1 MGNNIPTILVIYG
14 ATGDLIAKKIVPALF
29 HLYEKKQ
36 LPKMIRIIG
45 FSRRELTDES
55 FKKHIFQILKVHH
68 DINEN
73 SRHIENFFR
82 IFSYHPG
89 KFDESTD
96 YETLAKEL
104 GHIDGEWKTC
114 ANKLFYLAV
123 PPENYKIIFTH
134 LASSGLTIPCGPDG
148 GWTRV
153 LVEKPFGR
161 DLKTAEDLELFMAK
175 LFQEEQIYRI
185 DHYLAKE
192 MLQNILT
199 FRFSNNM
206 LEPSWNNKFIEKI
219 EVRMF
224 ESFGVDGRGAFYD
237 GVGALRDVGQ
247 NHLMQMLALITM
259 DHPVNFQAETVR
271 SHRAKI
277 LKTLKKFSF
286 SEIKKDTYRSQYA
299 GYRETKGVAKN
310 SETET
315 YFKIKTFLD
324 TPRWNGVPIY
334 IEHGKKI
341 KKQNKE
347 IVVTFKHSTPCLCPP
362 GEHFQNTITFSLE
375 PKEVIKI
382 NFLSKAAGL
391 QTQNE
396 ERSFDFHYRRR
407 SDKHQYV
414 EEYEKL
420 LLDAIE
426 GNQLLFVSTDE
437 VRAMWQFVDPI
448 IEAWN
453 KNVVPLHTYKPNTN
467 EPVKKSKVIEYAQT
481 ISSMRKTVG
490 VLGLGKMGRGISEQL
505 IEKGWSVVGYN
516 RTAEVTEKHQEKGLI
531 GAFTIEE
538 FVKKIPTPRVVW
550 MLVPSGKPVD
560 EMLLELQKYL
570 EKGDIVVD
578 AGNSFYKDA
587 KARAAKLSR
596 KGVHFLDVGTSGG
609 PGGAR
614 NGACLMV
621 GGDKKIFE
629 YLLPL
634 LTDLALPNAVTFFS
648 GVGAGHFVKM
658 IHNGIEYGMMQAIAE
673 GFAILK
679 KSKYNLDLKQVA
691 HIYNNGSVIESRLTK
706 WLGNAFH
713 LYGEDLDGISGTVA
727 HTGEGAWTVDAA
739 HEMKLKAK
747 IIEESFKFRV
757 ESAKNPSYTGKVL
770 SALRNQFGGHS
781 IK

>member
-1 MGNNIPTILVIYG
+1 MGNNIPTVLVIFG
-14 ATGDLIAKKIVPALF
+14 ATGDLTAKKIVPALF
-29 HLYEKKQ
+29 HLFEKKR
-36 LPKMIRIIG
+36 LPRLTHIIG
-45 FSRRELTDES
+45 FSRRNLSGEKFRNHIIEILNSHNHTKPD
-55 FKKHIFQILKVHH
+55 KKQIEEFL
-68 DINEN
+68 
-73 SRHIENFFR
+73 RM
-82 IFSYHPG
+82 FSYHQG
-89 KFDESTD
+89 KFDVRDD
-96 YETLAKEL
+96 YDTLAKEL
-104 GHIDGEWKTC
+104 GRIDGEWKTC

-123 PPENYKIIFTH
+123 PPSNYKTIFTH
-134 LASSGLTIPCGPDG
+134 LAASGLTIPCGPDG

-153 LVEKPFGR
+153 LVEKPFGH
-161 DLKTAEDLELFMAK
+161 DLQTAEDLELFMSR
-175 LFQEEQIYRI
+175 LFKEEQIYRI

-224 ESFGVDGRGAFYD
+224 ESFGVENRGAFYD

-259 DHPVNFQAETVR
+259 DHPVNFQATTVR
-271 SHRAKI
+271 FHRAKI
-277 LKTLKKFSF
+277 LNALRKFSL
-286 SEIKKDTYRSQYA
+286 SEIKTSTYRSQYA
-299 GYRETKGVAKN
+299 GYHETPGVAKKSN
-310 SETET
+310 TET

-324 TPRWNGVPIY
+324 TARWQGVPII

-347 IVVTFKHSTPCLCPP
+347 IVITFKHSTPCLCPP
-362 GEHFQNTITFSLE
+362 GEHFQNKITFSLE
-375 PKEVIKI
+375 PGEVIKI

-391 QTQNE
+391 HTQLE
-396 ERSFDFHYRRR
+396 ERNFDFHFRRH
-407 SDKHQYV
+407 SKKHQYV

-420 LLDAIE
+420 LLDCIE

-437 VRAMWQFVDPI
+437 VRAMWRFVDPI
-448 IEAWN
+448 IAGWN
-453 KNVVPLHTYKPNTN
+453 KNVVPLHSYKPSSN
-467 EPVKKSKVIEYAQT
+467 EPIKKSQIIEYQQS

-490 VLGLGKMGRGISEQL
+490 VLGLGKMGSGVALQL
-505 IEKGWSVVGYN
+505 MEKGWNVVGFN

-531 GAFTIEE
+531 GSFSIEE
-538 FVKKIPTPRVVW
+538 FVKKIPAPRVVW
-550 MLVPSGKPVD
+550 MMVPSGKPVD
-560 EMLLELQKYL
+560 EMINELATHL
-570 EKGDIVVD
+570 EKGDIVID

-587 KARAAKLSR
+587 KARAEKLAT
-596 KGVHFLDVGTSGG
+596 KGIQFMDVGTSGG

-621 GGDKKIFE
+621 GGDKKTYE

-634 LTDLALPNAVTFFS
+634 LVDIALPNAVEFFK

-673 GFAILK
+673 GFHILK
-679 KSKYNLDLKQVA
+679 ASSYKLDLKRVS

-706 WLGNAFH
+706 WLQNAFQV
-713 LYGEDLDGISGTVA
+713 YGEDLDKISGTVA

-739 HEMKLKAK
+739 RELDVKAK
-747 IIEESFKFRV
+747 VIEASFKFRV
-757 ESAKNPSYTGKVL
+757 DSAKNPSYTGKVL